1 VRPRSGLRACRYYL
15 HASQRAQRRHR
26 PIEAVAHAREGLR
39 LLERAPD
46 TIERLRLELALE
58 VAIGAPAAASSSWAA
73 RELEEAYQRAEHLLE
88 RIEDSSEIFPM
99 LWGIW
104 AFNVLRSRMKTARK
118 HAARLLAL
126 ARRDPGGDIVIEARL
141 AAGLTRAWLGDFPA
155 AQRHLE
161 AAVAEYDERRHR
173 AHASRYGQDPLVLGL
188 THLAWVH
195 WFRGRSEAALDAAMD
210 AIAHAR
216 RLDEPPYA
224 RVRARLR
231 RDPQDAQGRG
241 PAESRTRPR
250 DGGAGPPPRIRAVER
265 LRTLHPRMGD
275 GAPWRGSRA
284 GPCRDDGRDRRLPD
298 DRSGMGR
305 GVLPRLA
312 GRPLLDHP
320 ASRDA
325 AGRALDAAMLS
336 LEAKDERF
344 FASEVL
350 RLRARHAVLT
360 GDQRRA
366 ERLLRRALA
375 LAEAQGA
382 GWFRERVEQDIARLS
397 GRLPEPQEERR
408 EVSLVGAPDGG
419 KDQAAGVTG
428 GAGGAIV

>member
-1 VRPRSGLRACRYYL
+1 
-15 HASQRAQRRHR
+15 
-26 PIEAVAHAREGLR
+26 
-39 LLERAPD
+39 
-46 TIERLRLELALE
+46 
-58 VAIGAPAAASSSWAA
+58 
-73 RELEEAYQRAEHLLE
+73 
-88 RIEDSSEIFPM
+88 M

-161 AAVAEYDERRHR
+161 AAVAEYDEQRHR

-195 WFRGRSEAALDAAMD
+195 WFRGRSEAALDPAMD

-216 RLDEPPYA
+216 RLDEPHTLAFALGYA
-224 RVRARLR
+224 AILRMLRDEAPQSRELAQETVALARR
-231 RDPQDAQGRG
+231 HEFAQWSAFGRFILG
-241 PAESRTRPR
+241 WVTARQGEDRERGHVEMTAAIGAYRTTGAEW
-250 DGGAGPPPRIRAVER
+250 GEAFF
-265 LRTLHPRMGD
+265 
-275 GAPWRGSRA
+275 
-284 GPCRDDGRDRRLPD
+284 
-298 DRSGMGR
+298 
-305 GVLPRLA
+305 LA
-312 GRPLLDHP
+312 LLATPLLDHP
-320 ASRDA
+320 DSRDA

-360 GDQRRA
+360 GDQGRA

-382 GWFRERVEQDIARLS
+382 GRFRARVEQDIARLS

-419 KDQAAGVTG
+419 MDQAAVTG
-428 GAGGAIV
+428 GAGGAVL